1 MPSTVAASRAHSVI
15 GALRDTTDAT
25 VVPQLTPPSS
35 PTLSRISPLPCSG
48 RESGAPEAGWQDA
61 LIVTPDLI
69 RGPAQRPANGGTRT
83 TSRGRKG
90 EERRG
95 RQPFIQPE

>member
-25 VVPQLTPPSS
+25 VVPQLPPPSS

-69 RGPAQRPANGGTRT
+69 RGPAQRRETAGRSEERGVGHGGVSTV
-83 TSRGRKG
+83 TSRWS
-90 EERRG
+90 
-95 RQPFIQPE
+95 PNL